1 MTKKLGVSLL
11 AIVLI
16 VCMLSVGLFACNKDK
31 PESGDPVELQA
42 VKAIVGGVQK
52 SVEDGDM
59 KDLKVDATLG
69 LNVNDKTEYQI
80 KLALDLDLLQYHDWT
95 YTKLASTAEFDANVE
110 YYQLKEGKTNEYERA
125 YVASYEFATK
135 KANLYTKARKN
146 AETDKQTN
154 SWIDAEIIEVKK
166 DGTATNKTL
175 LGLYFS
181 DKPSAAESKY
191 AGVSDIYQGNTLYVQ
206 AATDAGQTKM
216 AFPAPFIG
224 GVQAALDGQV
234 DFSGIDLTDEEIW
247 DSLDEYL
254 GIVASLAQ
262 DGVCTDT
269 KAAITL
275 NVGKLLDSDPNN
287 EYSLITLVKGLQ
299 GYLDALGLDLKAT
312 ALGDFLP
319 NIALTLSADLDNG
332 KVTGIDIS
340 LGLDKKNMNLK
351 TIDKS
356 TDPATKKDFLVVK
369 MDENVQLTISL
380 DYAIGTATKFRP
392 SDLNTYAKT
401 SNLLDLKLAADLHL
415 GEALGIEVVGY
426 NIAVPAGDYTLSVA
440 VAANPWEIIAH
451 IKEYN
456 FDGINNIIASIVTM
470 LQGVDSL
477 DLHIVDKSNSADVLH
492 LVLGNKYD
500 HDTDDDTYSLNVSE
514 DTETGKVTVDKFL
527 YLKTT
532 IISTDKG
539 ALDLT
544 LDLEGILNLV
554 TGIIESSAEK
564 GGYAPTDH
572 YKPTTNPPA
581 GDLSTAEEDATTKLL
596 KTIGGY
602 LLGAYIGIN
611 DGNSAHGDIFATFNS
626 ANTAAGVIPFSWYTE
641 WQGGQTDKFDMYT
654 KTTSDKYTAVA
665 STATY
670 DKNTKYF
677 TWVPE
682 TFNRVDIDAKAF
694 DKYLA
699 YYTRTNAG
707 TASAPDYVY
716 DEIVFDKESD
726 YNEYTGELY
735 VYQSGYWN
743 EEKIEKASEF
753 KPSEKTYYTRTAET
767 YTKVENPVWT
777 DGHPTYYV
785 KGAAEEGGDF
795 GIGINAQLKIDNG
808 NISIEATVTNAN
820 ITGLLPASINV
831 GLGNVKIS
839 LFNNNYSVI
848 VSDGTAWS
856 VESYGAIK
864 NKIVD

>member
-31 PESGDPVELQA
+31 PESGDSVELQA

-69 LNVNDKTEYQI
+69 LNVNDKTEYKI

-95 YTKLASTAEFDANVE
+95 YTPLASTAKFDANAE
-110 YYQLKEGKTNEYERA
+110 YYKKNQKNEYERA
-125 YVASYEFATK
+125 YVASYDFDDVKST
-135 KANLYTKARKN
+135 LYTKARKN

-181 DKPSAAESKY
+181 DKPSTTESKY

-206 AATDAGQTKM
+206 ANTADGQKKM

-262 DGVCTDT
+262 DGVCTST

-275 NVGKLLDSDPNN
+275 NVGKLLDSDPDN

-312 ALGDFLP
+312 DLGTFLP
-319 NIALTLSADLDNG
+319 NIALTLSADLEDG

-392 SDLNTYAKT
+392 SDLNTYKKQGNVLDAKI
-401 SNLLDLKLAADLHL
+401 SADLHL
-415 GEALGIEVVGY
+415 GEKLAIEVAGY
-426 NIAVPAGDYTLSVA
+426 KIGIDPGDYTLSA
-440 VAANPWEIIAH
+440 QIAANPWEILAH

-456 FDGINNIIASIVTM
+456 FDGISNIISSITTM
-470 LQGVDSL
+470 LQGIDCV
-477 DLHIVDKSNSADVLH
+477 DLHIINKANRTDVLR
-492 LVLGNKYD
+492 LVVGHEYEKPDDVYV
-500 HDTDDDTYSLNVSE
+500 TDGSIFAFVS
-514 DTETGKVTVDKFL
+514 
-527 YLKTT
+527 TT
-532 IISTDKG
+532 IISQGDEPLELG
-539 ALDLT
+539 MNLDELLT
-544 LDLEGILNLV
+544 FVQN
-554 TGIIESSAEK
+554 IISGTAKK
-564 GGYAPTDH
+564 GGYAPDDKHPVDPYT
-572 YKPTTNPPA
+572 PSVNPPA
-581 GDLSTAEEDATTKLL
+581 SDLSTAAAEDATTKLL

-611 DGNSAHGDIFATFNS
+611 DGTNGDIFAKFDS
-626 ANTAAGVIPFSWYTE
+626 SKTASGLIPFSWYTE
-641 WQGGQTDKFDMYT
+641 WKGGATDKFDIYE
-654 KTTSDKYTAVA
+654 KATSDKYTAVA
-665 STATY
+665 SDAKY
-670 DKNTKYF
+670 DKDTKYF
-677 TWVPE
+677 VWVPE
-682 TFNRVDIDAKAF
+682 TFNRVDTVAKAW

-699 YYTRTNAG
+699 YFTRTNIG
-707 TASAPDYVY
+707 TETEP
-716 DEIVFDKESD
+716 
-726 YNEYTGELY
+726 
-735 VYQSGYWN
+735 VYQYTDKTFADEEEYKAFDEPIYTYQGGYWS
-743 EEKIEKASEF
+743 EKSFEKATDF
-753 KPSEKTYYTRTAET
+753 KPATETYYTRTAET
-767 YTKVENPVWT
+767 FTKVTNPDWDDENK
-777 DGHPTYYV
+777 TYYV

-795 GIGINAQLKIDNG
+795 GIGLKAELKIDNG
-808 NISIEATVTNAN
+808 NISIEATVENAN
-820 ITGLLPASINV
+820 ITGFLPETINV
-831 GLGNVKIS
+831 GLSNINIS
-839 LFNNNYSVI
+839 LFNCDYTVI
-848 VSDGTAWS
+848 IPNPDDATAAAHPYVAVLLS
-856 VESYGAIK
+856 SL
-864 NKIVD
+864 NK